1 MINSCTFSKIK
12 KKLKL
17 FILDKR
23 NLNDS
28 EANFVAQTIGNSH
41 LVITDMARPRLKDY
55 EFSWANIVSKD
66 DSAFMCHYAHAR
78 IYRYILINCL
88 SLLNFIDKLGLHLS
102 LIAKCKEELQIEPSL
117 EDVKFELLNKPIEMI
132 LIQHLARLNIIC

>member
-1 MINSCTFSKIK
+1 MFI
-12 KKLKL
+12 L
-17 FILDKR
+17 ILDKR
-23 NLNDS
+23 NLDDS

-78 IYRYILINCL
+78 IYRFILIIFFLLLL
-88 SLLNFIDKLGLHLS
+88 SPLN
-102 LIAKCKEELQIEPSL
+102 
-117 EDVKFELLNKPIEMI
+117 
-132 LIQHLARLNIIC
+132 